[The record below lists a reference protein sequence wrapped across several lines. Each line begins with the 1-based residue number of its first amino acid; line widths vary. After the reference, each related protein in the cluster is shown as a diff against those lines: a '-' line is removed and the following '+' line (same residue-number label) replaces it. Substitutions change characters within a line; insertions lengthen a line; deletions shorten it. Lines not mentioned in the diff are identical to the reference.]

1 MNAKRCLL
9 FIFSAVLIV
18 VLAGASVPSL
28 AGELHLQESEAEGTP
43 LGSAFT
49 YQGRL
54 TQGGLPYTGTCD
66 LGFGLWDVRE
76 AGILLADPLEVTGVG
91 VDQGRFAVTLDFGLL
106 VFNGEQRWLEI
117 EVSCPSGGEYS
128 LLGRQEIT
136 AVPDGTGDLGGI
148 YPNMSVVG
156 LQNQLL
162 ASTAPGS
169 GQVLKW
175 DGTQWAPGADQD
187 TTFEEGDGLNLSAGT
202 FSADT
207 AYLQRRVSS
216 SCTEGSSIRQI
227 NEDGTVVCEAVSI
240 P

>member
-1 MNAKRCLL
+1 LRDA
-9 FIFSAVLIV
+9 
-18 VLAGASVPSL
+18 P
-28 AGELHLQESEAEGTP
+28 
-43 LGSAFT
+43 
-49 YQGRL
+49 
-54 TQGGLPYTGTCD
+54 
-66 LGFGLWDVRE
+66 E
-76 AGILLADPLEVTGVG
+76 AGILLADPLEVTGV
-91 VDQGRFAVTLDFGLL
+91 VIDQGRFAVTLDFVLQ
-106 VFNGEQRWLEI
+106 VFNGERRWLEI

-156 LQNQLL
+156 LQNQPL

-175 DGTQWAPGADQD
+175 DGAQWAPGADLD
-187 TTFEEGDGLNLSAGT
+187 TTNEKGDGLNLSAGT

-227 NEDGTVVCEAVSI
+227 NEDGTVMFEAVSI